1 MVEMSVYYSMM
12 KNTNNLNT
20 ETMTQYNGWS
30 NYETWRVNLEMLD
43 GMTVEDFGISVRNLD
58 LDEVDEQVSHLA
70 ESMAAYV
77 VEMVEQ
83 DAKGFALDLAL
94 SFLNEVDW
102 MEIADHMWE
111 DAQLEAVR

>member
-43 GMTVEDFGISVRNLD
+43 GMSIQDFGYEPRD
-58 LDEVDEQVSHLA
+58 LDAGDYDKMELVADALEI
-70 ESMAAYV
+70 YV
-77 VEMVEQ
+77 CEMVEQ
-83 DAKGFALDLAL
+83 DAKGFALDLAQ
-94 SFLNEVDW
+94 SFLARVDW
-102 MEIADHMWE
+102 MEIAEHMVV
-111 DAQLEAVR
+111 DAVEVTV